1 MRTLLFVNACVRPES
16 RTLRLARQLIRQL
29 TGKTADDTAD
39 NVPGNKPDNTDGWAV
54 SEVNLEQDRPVPL
67 DWDGVLQRNLHY
79 ALPFAA
85 ADTIVIAAPYWD
97 LAFPAR
103 LKIYL
108 EHVTVSG
115 TTFRYSPE
123 GIPEGLCRAR
133 ALYYVT
139 TAGGPVGDA
148 NFGYRY
154 IERLARTFYGI
165 PRTRCILAEGLDIAG
180 NDPESILQQAIDAL
194 ADQAPAIGEEKEDS
208 GRSICSG

>member
-1 MRTLLFVNACVRPES
+1 MKTLLFVNACVRRES
-16 RTLRLARQLIRQL
+16 RTLRLARCLIRQL
-29 TGKTADDTAD
+29 TGGAADGTA
-39 NVPGNKPDNTDGWAV
+39 GWTV
-54 SEVNLEQDRPVPL
+54 SEVNLEQERPTPL
-67 DWDGVLQRNLHY
+67 DWDGVLQRDLRY

-108 EHVTVSG
+108 EHVTVTG

-123 GIPEGLCRAR
+123 GIPEGLCRAQ

-154 IERLARTFYGI
+154 VERLARTFYGI
-165 PRTRCILAEGLDIAG
+165 PRTRCLLAEGLDIAG
-180 NDPESILQQAIDAL
+180 NDPESILQQAMDAV
-194 ADQAPAIGEEKEDS
+194 ADQAIGEEKEDS